1 MTALIEAI
9 DVSVSFRQRRSL
21 TDLLRRQEQRSVQA
35 VSNVSF
41 TLGPGETLGIV
52 GESGCGK
59 TTLGRALLGLL
70 PRTGGQILLDGQDID
85 GLMTSNPMQFRSAA
99 QMVFQ
104 DPFSALNPKLTVGR
118 TLAEA
123 LKVHSIC
130 SDADIPAK
138 LAELLE
144 TVGLSAELATRRPRA
159 LSGGQCQRIG
169 IARALAVEPRLIVA
183 DESVSALDVSVQAQI
198 LNLLLELQRKQGLAM
213 IFISHD
219 LSVVRHICRKM
230 AVMYL
235 GRVVEIGDSAEIFA
249 TPRHP
254 YTQALMN
261 ARPKMNAQ
269 ALDPAAVLPGEPPS
283 PVSMPSGCAF
293 HPRCQYATERCRG
306 PDQPSFERTGEVK
319 TACFFANNLHRAKAT
334 RLHGRVD

>member
-1 MTALIEAI
+1 MTSLIQAI
-9 DVSVSFRQRRSL
+9 DVNVSFSQPRSL
-21 TDLLRRQEQRSVQA
+21 TDFLRKQELRTVQA

-41 TLGPGETLGIV
+41 SLEAGETLGIV

-59 TTLGRALLGLL
+59 TTLGRALLGLV
-70 PRTGGQILLDGQDID
+70 PRTGGQILLDGQNID
-85 GLMTSNPMQFRSAA
+85 GLMTSNPMRFRSAA

-104 DPFSALNPKLTVGR
+104 DPFSALNPKLTVGK

-123 LKVHSIC
+123 LRVHRIC
-130 SDADIPAK
+130 PDADIPAK
-138 LAELLE
+138 VAELLE
-144 TVGLSAELATRRPRA
+144 TVGLSAELANRRPRA

-219 LSVVRHICRKM
+219 LSVVRHICKKM

-235 GRVVEIGDSAEIFA
+235 GRVVEVGDSAEIFA
-249 TPRHP
+249 NPRHP
-254 YTQALMN
+254 YTRALMA

-269 ALDPAAVLPGEPPS
+269 ELDPTAVLPGEPPS
-283 PVSMPSGCAF
+283 PVSMPAGCAF
-293 HPRCQYATERCRG
+293 HPRCQYAADRCRG
-306 PDQPSFERTGEVK
+306 PDQPLFELSGEVK
-319 TACFFANNLHRAKAT
+319 TACFFASRLNNLAP
-334 RLHGRVD
+334 LGNE